1 MNEKMNGRK
10 FEELV
15 TRKMRWSWFWSAERV
30 GKTGDFGADIVAR
43 DFLFRKTVVQC
54 KCYRKPV
61 GVKAV
66 QEVTA
71 ARQYYRA
78 SRAIVAT
85 NSTFTKAA
93 RKLAA
98 RCNVELW
105 EHVR

>member
-1 MNEKMNGRK
+1 MKEKMNGRK

-15 TRKMRWSWFWSAERV
+15 ARKMRWSWFWSVEHV

-85 NSTFTKAA
+85 NSTFTRAA
-93 RKLAA
+93 RKLAE